1 VKCPNCA
8 TGSWNGISRC
18 ECGYD
23 PASATSGRP
32 MIDET
37 LQLPSQP
44 KNAPAMAIIVG
55 IILCGV
61 GGYLAYSA
69 YTSLVPLPAY
79 DWKYIVGFC
88 AVGIG
93 ILRVRKGL
101 SLADE

>member
-1 VKCPNCA
+1 
-8 TGSWNGISRC
+8 
-18 ECGYD
+18 
-23 PASATSGRP
+23 

-44 KNAPAMAIIVG
+44 RNAPAMAIIVG